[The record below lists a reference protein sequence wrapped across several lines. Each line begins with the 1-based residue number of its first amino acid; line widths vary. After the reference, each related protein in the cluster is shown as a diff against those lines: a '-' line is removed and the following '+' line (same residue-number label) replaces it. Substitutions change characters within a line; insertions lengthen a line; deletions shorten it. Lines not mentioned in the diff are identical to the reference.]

1 MKKGK
6 IPTTFTLFIE
16 SYRRYMQEILLF
28 FAKVFAGTGVFLIG
42 VSLLTSNIE
51 QLATGGIKTLFNKTG
66 NKKLV
71 NVGIGTITTALIQSS
86 GVTTVLIVGF
96 VNVGLMS
103 LQQAAAMI
111 MGANIGT
118 TITAQIAAL
127 SEFDFTKYIQILSF
141 VGIMMAMIAKRDNIK
156 KIGHILAGLGL
167 VFIGLWMMSS
177 AMKENQ
183 MLVQP
188 FLESITNPFLL
199 FLVGIV
205 LTALVQ
211 SSSATTSI
219 IIAMVSGGLTI
230 GSNGNEVLFFILGT
244 NIGSCVTAMMS
255 TIGASTNAK
264 RAGVIHLL
272 FNTLGSL
279 VFFCI
284 LIPFPRFM
292 EATFKSWFT
301 VPATQI
307 AMFHTFFN
315 VTCTLLFLPI
325 SNFFVK
331 LSEFIVR
338 EKPAFKPVD
347 EGTFLDDRMLSS
359 ASLAISQ
366 IEKETVRLLDK
377 SMEAFLLSYK
387 AFRER
392 SMDYVPTIKKEIDKT
407 NDLSQNIIDYL
418 IKVAAMSK
426 LKEERVVSDIHNNV
440 GDIMRISEIADNFT
454 KYTNREIENKLEF
467 SDTVLSELE
476 VMVDKIKELYGL
488 TREVMLGG
496 DRALL
501 PEIDAVEEGIDATK
515 KTLIDGHIQRLND
528 GTCRPESSSVFI
540 NMVSNLER
548 LGDHITYIAHSR
560 D

>member
-1 MKKGK
+1 
-6 IPTTFTLFIE
+6 
-16 SYRRYMQEILLF
+16 MQEILLF
-28 FAKVFAGTGVFLIG
+28 FAQVFAGTGVFLIG

>member
-1 MKKGK
+1 
-6 IPTTFTLFIE
+6 
-16 SYRRYMQEILLF
+16 MQEILLF

-177 AMKENQ
+177 AMKDNQ

-230 GSNGNEVLFFILGT
+230 GSGGNEVLFFILGT

-284 LIPFPRFM
+284 LIPFPQFM

-315 VTCTLLFLPI
+315 VTGTLLFLPI

-338 EKPAFKPVD
+338 EKPAVKPVD

-392 SMDYVPTIKKEIDKT
+392 SMDYVPTIRKEIDKT

>member
-1 MKKGK
+1 MSRQFV
-6 IPTTFTLFIE
+6 PTIFTLFTCII
-16 SYRRYMQEILLF
+16 RRYMQEILFF
-28 FAKVFAGTGVFLIG
+28 FAKVFAGTGVFLVG

-51 QLATGGIKTLFNKTG
+51 QLATNGIKILFNKTG

-127 SEFDFTKYIQILSF
+127 SEFDFTKYIQILAF
-141 VGIMMAMIAKRDNIK
+141 IGIMMAMISQKDNVK
-156 KIGHILAGLGL
+156 KIGYILAGLGL
-167 VFIGLWMMSS
+167 VFIGLWIMSS
-177 AMKENQ
+177 AMNEHTD
-183 MLVQP
+183 LVQP
-188 FLESITNPFLL
+188 FLGSIKNPFLL

-219 IIAMVSGGLTI
+219 IIAMVGGGLTI
-230 GSNGNEVLFFILGT
+230 GSGGNEVLFFILGT
-244 NIGSCVTAMMS
+244 NIGSCVTALMS
-255 TIGASTNAK
+255 TIGASANAK

-272 FNTLGSL
+272 FNLLGSL

-284 LIPFPRFM
+284 LLPFPQFM
-292 EATFKSWFT
+292 QYTFQSWFS

-315 VTCTLLFLPI
+315 VTCTILFLPI
-325 SNFFVK
+325 SNLFVK
-331 LSEFIVR
+331 LSELIVR
-338 EKPAFKPVD
+338 DKNVTKPKD

-377 SMEAFLLSYK
+377 SMDAFLLSYK
-387 AFRER
+387 AFSER
-392 SMDYVPTIKKEIDKT
+392 NTDFIDTVKKEIDKT
-407 NDLSQNIIDYL
+407 NDISQTIIDYL
-418 IKVAAMSK
+418 IKVSAMSK
-426 LKEERVVSDIHNNV
+426 LKEERIVSDIHNNV

-467 SDTVLSELE
+467 SNTVLGEMAG
-476 VMVDKIKELYGL
+476 MVDKIKELYGL
-488 TREVMLGG
+488 TREMILSG
-496 DRALL
+496 DKTLL
-501 PEIDAVEEGIDATK
+501 PEIDSIEDCIDSTK
-515 KTLIDGHIQRLND
+515 KSLIDGHIQRLNE
-528 GTCRPESSSVFI
+528 GTCRPESSSIFI

-548 LGDHITYIAHSR
+548 LGDHITYIAHSH

>member
-1 MKKGK
+1 
-6 IPTTFTLFIE
+6 
-16 SYRRYMQEILLF
+16 MQEILLF

-392 SMDYVPTIKKEIDKT
+392 SMDYVPTIRKEIDKT

>member
-1 MKKGK
+1 
-6 IPTTFTLFIE
+6 
-16 SYRRYMQEILLF
+16 MQEILLF
-28 FAKVFAGTGVFLIG
+28 FAQVFAGTGVFLIG
-42 VSLLTSNIE
+42 VNLLTSNIE
-51 QLATGGIKTLFNKTG
+51 QLATSGIKTLFNKTG

-141 VGIMMAMIAKRDNIK
+141 VGIMMAMIAQKDNIK

-177 AMKENQ
+177 AMKANQ
-183 MLVQP
+183 ELVQP
-188 FLESITNPFLL
+188 FLQSITNPFLL

-230 GSNGNEVLFFILGT
+230 GSGGNEVLFFILGT

-292 EATFKSWFT
+292 EVTFKSWFS

-315 VTCTLLFLPI
+315 VACTLLFLPV
-325 SNFFVK
+325 SNLFVK
-331 LSEFIVR
+331 LSELIVR
-338 EKPAFKPVD
+338 EKPEVKPVD

-387 AFRER
+387 AFTER
-392 SMDYVPTIKKEIDKT
+392 SMDYVPAVKKEIDKT
-407 NDLSQNIIDYL
+407 NDISQTIIDYL

-467 SDTVLSELE
+467 SSAVLGEID

-488 TREVMLGG
+488 TREMMLSG

-501 PEIDAVEEGIDATK
+501 PEIDSVEDGIDSTK
-515 KTLIDGHIQRLND
+515 KSLIDGHIQRLNE

-548 LGDHITYIAHSR
+548 LGDHITYIAHSH

>member
-1 MKKGK
+1 
-6 IPTTFTLFIE
+6 
-16 SYRRYMQEILLF
+16 MQEILLF

-199 FLVGIV
+199 FLVGII

-284 LIPFPRFM
+284 LIPFPQFM

-392 SMDYVPTIKKEIDKT
+392 SMDYVPTIKNEIDKT

>member
-1 MKKGK
+1 
-6 IPTTFTLFIE
+6 
-16 SYRRYMQEILLF
+16 MQEILLF

-71 NVGIGTITTALIQSS
+71 NVGIGTMTTALIQSS

-183 MLVQP
+183 TLVQP

-230 GSNGNEVLFFILGT
+230 GSGGNEVLFFILGT

-284 LIPFPRFM
+284 LIPFPKFM
-292 EATFKSWFT
+292 EATFKSWFA

-315 VTCTLLFLPI
+315 VTCTLLFLPV

-338 EKPAFKPVD
+338 EKPAVKPVD

>member
-1 MKKGK
+1 
-6 IPTTFTLFIE
+6 
-16 SYRRYMQEILLF
+16 MQEILLF

>member
-1 MKKGK
+1 
-6 IPTTFTLFIE
+6 
-16 SYRRYMQEILLF
+16 MQEILLF
-28 FAKVFAGTGVFLIG
+28 FAQVFAGTGVFLIG

-51 QLATGGIKTLFNKTG
+51 QLATSGIKTLFNKTG

-71 NVGIGTITTALIQSS
+71 NVGIGTLTTALIQSS

-127 SEFDFTKYIQILSF
+127 SEFDFTTYIQILSF
-141 VGIMMAMIAKRDNIK
+141 VGIMMAMIAKKDNIK

-167 VFIGLWMMSS
+167 VFIGLSIMSS
-177 AMKENQ
+177 AMKANQ
-183 MLVQP
+183 TLVQP
-188 FLESITNPFLL
+188 FLQSITNPFLL

-230 GSNGNEVLFFILGT
+230 GSGGNEVLFFILGT

-292 EATFKSWFT
+292 EVTFKSWFS

-315 VTCTLLFLPI
+315 VACTVIFLPV
-325 SNFFVK
+325 SNLFVK
-331 LSEFIVR
+331 LSELIIR
-338 EKPAFKPVD
+338 DKPEVKPKD

-387 AFRER
+387 AFTER
-392 SMDYVPTIKKEIDKT
+392 SMDYVPAVKKEIDKT
-407 NDLSQNIIDYL
+407 NDISQTIIDYL

-467 SDTVLSELE
+467 SSAVLGEID

-488 TREVMLGG
+488 TREMMLSG

-501 PEIDAVEEGIDATK
+501 PEIDSVEDGIDSTK
-515 KTLIDGHIQRLND
+515 KSLIDGHIQRLNE

-548 LGDHITYIAHSR
+548 LGDHITYIAHSH

>member
-1 MKKGK
+1 
-6 IPTTFTLFIE
+6 
-16 SYRRYMQEILLF
+16 MQEILLF

-279 VFFCI
+279 VFFCV

>member
-1 MKKGK
+1 
-6 IPTTFTLFIE
+6 
-16 SYRRYMQEILLF
+16 MQEILLF

-284 LIPFPRFM
+284 LIPFPQFM

>member
-1 MKKGK
+1 MDD
-6 IPTTFTLFIE
+6 E
-16 SYRRYMQEILLF
+16 
-28 FAKVFAGTGVFLIG
+28 
-42 VSLLTSNIE
+42 
-51 QLATGGIKTLFNKTG
+51 
-66 NKKLV
+66 
-71 NVGIGTITTALIQSS
+71 
-86 GVTTVLIVGF
+86 
-96 VNVGLMS
+96 
-103 LQQAAAMI
+103 
-111 MGANIGT
+111 
-118 TITAQIAAL
+118 
-127 SEFDFTKYIQILSF
+127 
-141 VGIMMAMIAKRDNIK
+141 
-156 KIGHILAGLGL
+156 
-167 VFIGLWMMSS
+167 
-177 AMKENQ
+177 AMKDNQ

-230 GSNGNEVLFFILGT
+230 GSGGNEVLFFILGT

-284 LIPFPRFM
+284 LIPFPQFM

-392 SMDYVPTIKKEIDKT
+392 SMDYVPTIKEEIDKT

>member
-1 MKKGK
+1 
-6 IPTTFTLFIE
+6 
-16 SYRRYMQEILLF
+16 MQEILLF

-177 AMKENQ
+177 AMKDNQ

-230 GSNGNEVLFFILGT
+230 GSGGNEVLFFILGT

-272 FNTLGSL
+272 FNALGSL

-284 LIPFPRFM
+284 LIPFPQFM

-315 VTCTLLFLPI
+315 VTGTLLFLPI

-338 EKPAFKPVD
+338 EKPAVKPVD

-392 SMDYVPTIKKEIDKT
+392 SMDYVPTIKEEIDKT

-501 PEIDAVEEGIDATK
+501 HEIDAVEEGIDATK